1 MLDLWTCSTFYR
13 DTFLVFLYMQ
23 ESIVNIMPSFGPGP
37 TFGFKTQ
44 KSSSTTHI
52 IARKPSSVRSTLPNM
67 SSIDAVINAGP
78 SAQQQEIDEPVEKFD
93 ALNVREDSEGW
104 NDVEDDAEEFN
115 VQCLFCNESA
125 TSLAQSL
132 AHMKSDHDFDLVAFR
147 SRHGG

>member
-1 MLDLWTCSTFYR
+1 
-13 DTFLVFLYMQ
+13 
-23 ESIVNIMPSFGPGP
+23 
-37 TFGFKTQ
+37 
-44 KSSSTTHI
+44 
-52 IARKPSSVRSTLPNM
+52 M

-115 VQCLFCNESA
+115 VQCLFCSETS

-132 AHMKSDHDFDLVAFR
+132 AHMKADHDFDLVAFR

>member
-1 MLDLWTCSTFYR
+1 MLTRQTR
-13 DTFLVFLYMQ
+13 DVMHFLYLQ
-23 ESIVNIMPSFGPGP
+23 RLILYTTPSFALGP
-37 TFGFKTQ
+37 TLKVVGLQTQ

-52 IARKPSSVRSTLPNM
+52 IPQAVAVFNRILPNM

-78 SAQQQEIDEPVEKFD
+78 SAQQQEIEEPVEKFD

-115 VQCLFCNESA
+115 VQCLFCNETA

-132 AHMKSDHDFDLVAFR
+132 AHMKADHEFDLIAFR

>member
-1 MLDLWTCSTFYR
+1 VT
-13 DTFLVFLYMQ
+13 LYTT
-23 ESIVNIMPSFGPGP
+23 PSFALDPLPASNTKKFVGG
-37 TFGFKTQ
+37 
-44 KSSSTTHI
+44 STTHI
-52 IARKPSSVRSTLPNM
+52 IPQAEAVFDQTLSKM

-78 SAQQQEIDEPVEKFD
+78 SAQQQDIDEPVEKFD

-115 VQCLFCNESA
+115 VQCLFCSETA

-132 AHMKSDHDFDLVAFR
+132 AHMKADHDFDLVAFR

>member
-1 MLDLWTCSTFYR
+1 
-13 DTFLVFLYMQ
+13 
-23 ESIVNIMPSFGPGP
+23 
-37 TFGFKTQ
+37 
-44 KSSSTTHI
+44 
-52 IARKPSSVRSTLPNM
+52 M

-78 SAQQQEIDEPVEKFD
+78 SVQQQEIDEPVEKFD

-115 VQCLFCNESA
+115 VQCLFCSETS

-132 AHMKSDHDFDLVAFR
+132 AHMKADHDFDLVAFR